1 MDAEGRT
8 VGRPSTATRLTLTVL
23 AAACAGGA
31 AADDLYGPFQTPHT
45 NWGLFAGA
53 LRTDNA
59 TLAETGGVADTLE
72 TIGVTAGLYEKSGPL
87 EASLD
92 GSIHNE
98 YYADRTYPDHTL
110 GHLVADGSYALVPEQ
125 LNWTLRDTYGQVSPN
140 PILPATPANRISANT
155 FTTGP
160 DADLRLGGSL
170 DLLLGAHYG
179 QSDFQQNPVALVS
192 NRTVSGNLGLRERLT
207 PTSSLSIN
215 LSDSEIVYREPGNPE
230 YGQQEAY
237 LRYDAR
243 SARGGVALDLG
254 ATRVDEGGSAA
265 VDPLLRVTLFRRLTG
280 SWNVNLT
287 AGSQFQNSGQA
298 LQQAFA
304 AERVVNGQVVNPN
317 GGLGLGIPGA
327 ESADLLLSQTP
338 YRYDSGT
345 VTFDF
350 VRPRTTFSLAGSAG
364 HQHYEFGGGALDR
377 SVAQGDLG
385 FTRRMRRT
393 LDFRLAGEYQRRSPA
408 GATPG
413 DHTTSASAGF
423 EWHPGALLGVELSY
437 HHTQRET
444 DAGGFPYLENT
455 VYLGL
460 SYGPPAQ
467 RLAYAPLSRPA
478 SVTGSP

>member
-1 MDAEGRT
+1 M
-8 VGRPSTATRLTLTVL
+8 GRPSRRARAALTLL
-23 AAACAGGA
+23 AAGCAGGA
-31 AADDLYGPFQTPHT
+31 AADELYGPFQTPHT

-53 LRTDNA
+53 ERTDNA
-59 TLAETGGVADTLE
+59 TLAQSGGVSDTLE

-98 YYADRTYPDHTL
+98 YYAEHSYPDHTL
-110 GHLVADGSYALVPEQ
+110 GHLVASGSYALVPEQ
-125 LNWTLRDTYGQVSPN
+125 LNWTLTDTYGQVSPN

-160 DADLRLGGSL
+160 DADLRLGNSL
-170 DLLLGAHYG
+170 ELLLGAHYG

-192 NRTVSGNLGLRERLT
+192 NRTVSGNVGLRERLT
-207 PTSSLSIN
+207 PSSSVSFN
-215 LSDSEIVYREPGNPE
+215 LSDAEITYREPGNPE

-243 SARGGVALDLG
+243 SARGGFALDLG
-254 ATRVDEGGSAA
+254 ATRVDEAGSA
-265 VDPLLRVTLFRRLTG
+265 VIDPLLRLTLFRRLSA

-287 AGSQFQNSGQA
+287 ASSAFQNSGQG

-304 AERVVNGQVVNPN
+304 AERVVNGQVVNP
-317 GGLGLGIPGA
+317 GSGLGTPGA

-345 VTFDF
+345 LTFDY
-350 VRPRTTFSLAGSAG
+350 VRPRTTFSLAGTAG
-364 HQHYEFGGGALDR
+364 HQHYEFGGDALDR
-377 SVAQGDLG
+377 TITQADAS
-385 FTRRMRRT
+385 FTRRLRRT
-393 LDFRLAGEYQRRSPA
+393 LDFRLSGEYQRRSTS

-413 DHTTSASAGF
+413 DHTTTASAGF
-423 EWHPGALLGVELSY
+423 EWHPGTLLGVELTY
-437 HHTQRET
+437 HHMQRAT

-467 RLAYAPLSRPA
+467 RIAYAPLSRPA
-478 SVTGSP
+478 AVTGTP